1 MGKSADCA
9 NCQIPL
15 FERACFVEGG
25 KGDKSCPTLRE
36 KELIEKIREIYQEP
50 EIKEFARLA
59 SVQEGEGYL
68 ERERK
73 PYLPHPG
80 KPRIQE
86 IVEFA
91 RKMGYKKL
99 GLAFCIGLQKEAE
112 LFARFLRAQGFEVVS
127 VICKFGRIEKEE
139 LGVKD
144 EEKILIGTRETACNP
159 IGQALYLNQAGT
171 DFNLALGLCVG
182 HDSLFFKYSQ
192 APVSVVAVKDRLCG
206 HNPLAPL
213 YTLTSYYMYLLRPGF

>member
-1 MGKSADCA
+1 MKKLADCA
-9 NCQIPL
+9 NCQVPL
-15 FERACFVEGG
+15 FERACFVEKG
-25 KGDKSCPTLRE
+25 KGGAGCPTLSE
-36 KELIEKIREIYQEP
+36 KELFEKVREIYKEP
-50 EIKEFARLA
+50 KLREFARLA

-73 PYLPHPG
+73 PYLPHPA

-86 IVEFA
+86 IAEFA
-91 RKMGYKKL
+91 KKMGYKRL
-99 GLAFCIGLQKEAE
+99 GIAYCIGLQKEAE
-112 LFARFLRAQGFEVVS
+112 LLVRFLRAQGFEVVS
-127 VICKFGRIEKEE
+127 VVCKIGRIEKEE
-139 LGVKD
+139 LGVRD
-144 EEKILIGTRETACNP
+144 EEKILIGTKESACNP
-159 IGQALYLNQAGT
+159 IGQALYLNKAET